1 MDGAAERYS
10 FIAEERFRR
19 RGGGVKMDW
28 MTAEEKQFV
37 NEVLAALKE
46 YGVRSKERE
55 KVKFQIVEHIQE
67 SHEHGTD
74 ALEELG
80 GAEGF
85 VKDYV
90 EINEIDVHSRI
101 KKTHLTK
108 KESGRSILPALLASA
123 AAYFMSQ
130 ILFSLFL
137 TEAFN
142 PLKLN
147 DFEYNL
153 LYRISGNSWWNS
165 LLVLVSLGISVLAGV
180 LIQTMNK
187 RKMGA

>member
-1 MDGAAERYS
+1 ME
-10 FIAEERFRR
+10 
-19 RGGGVKMDW
+19 W

-80 GAEGF
+80 DPEAF

-123 AAYFMSQ
+123 AVYFMSQ

-142 PLKLN
+142 PLRSN

-165 LLVLVSLGISVLAGV
+165 LLVLVSIGIAVLAGV